1 MELFLSNPLLIFLW
15 VTVKTWWWLFLPFLL
30 FGPTWFLYKWWRM
43 NAYDSTHDFW
53 VLYEIRVPQSIPRPM
68 KAMENVF
75 AGFWQLYDPPNR
87 RERVL
92 EGQYQYGMAIEIVS
106 TEGEV
111 RFYLRVP
118 VGSEKLIESAVYS
131 QYPDAELIVV
141 EDYTQ
146 KLPQDIPNK
155 DWEFWGASIKL
166 AKDDAYPIK
175 TYPTFFETS
184 PGDKEEAKV
193 DPMAMLIENISRA
206 ETNEHF
212 WIQFVITPI
221 STREADYT
229 KPGKELIDKL
239 ANRPAPEKPPGIFE
253 DMGKVGHM
261 LATGKES
268 VQVEEEKRNELYAPE
283 LRLTPGE
290 REVVSA
296 VEEKISKPMFSVHSR
311 FMYIA
316 KRDVYS
322 SPAKAL
328 AFGFYNQ
335 FQTVNLNAFAV
346 FFTTKVHTIP
356 LWFLDARRRYLK
368 KRRMFRNY
376 VYRLPPYFPR
386 KGGTFMLNI
395 EEMATIFH
403 FPGQIVTSVSVPTI
417 DTKKGEA
424 PPELP
429 TE

>member
-1 MELFLSNPLLIFLW
+1 M
-15 VTVKTWWWLFLPFLL
+15 
-30 FGPTWFLYKWWRM
+30 
-43 NAYDSTHDFW
+43 YDSTHDFW
-53 VLYEIRVPQSIPRPM
+53 VLYEIRVPQTIPRPM

-92 EGQYQYGMAIEIVS
+92 EGQYQYGMSIEIVS

-111 RFYLRVP
+111 HFYLRVP
-118 VGSEKLIESAVYS
+118 IGGEKLIESAVYA

-155 DWEFWGASIKL
+155 DWEFWGASYKL
-166 AKDDAYPIK
+166 AREDPFPIK
-175 TYPTFFETS
+175 TYPTFFEAS

-212 WIQFVITPI
+212 WIQFHITPV
-221 STREADYT
+221 ADRDLHYMAEGA
-229 KPGKELIDKL
+229 KLIDKL
-239 ANRPAPEKPPGIFE
+239 ANRPAATKPPSIFE

-261 LATGKES
+261 LATGTEA
-268 VQVEEEKRNELYAPE
+268 VQAEEEKKNEWVAPE

-290 REVVSA
+290 RDVVAA
-296 VEEKISKPMFSVHSR
+296 VEEKLSKPLFRVHSR

-328 AFGFYNQ
+328 ALGFYNQ
-335 FQTVNLNAFAV
+335 FQTSHLNALIPL
-346 FFTTKVHTIP
+346 FTTKVHTIP

-386 KGGTFMLNI
+386 SGGTFMLNI

-403 FPGQIVTSVSVPTI
+403 FPGQIVTSVKVPSI
-417 DTKKGEA
+417 ETKKGEA